1 MTLPIHACLLDNM
14 NTGLLLLDQDLCLQ
28 YINPA
33 AEAILAISDKRCQGL
48 PFSQFLY
55 EPEQILSIL
64 NKALESDESY
74 VHREASLHLHNHMSI
89 TLDLSISLLQME
101 HSKEEQVDKGSK
113 NKERFVLIE
122 LQHQD
127 RLKNITNEQ
136 QFVHQQ
142 RTTRSFLRGLA
153 HEIKNPLGGI
163 RGGAQ
168 LLERE
173 LPNQSLKE
181 YTQVIIAEADRLRDL
196 VDKMLGSNKKP
207 NIELMNIHQALERVT
222 QLIEAQAHNKLT
234 VIKDYDPSIPDVLAD
249 KNQIIQAMLNIS
261 QNAQQVMEEHGT
273 DSPTI
278 TLTTR
283 VIRKF
288 TLNTHTYRLALRID
302 IADNGPGVPDKLQGQ
317 LFYPMVSGRADGTGL
332 GLSISQNI
340 INQFGGIIK
349 YKNAQ
354 QGAVF
359 SVYLPLEDSME
370 KA

>member
-33 AEAILAISDKRCQGL
+33 AEAILAISDNRCQGL

-74 VHREASLHLHNHMSI
+74 VHREASLHLHNHTSI
-89 TLDLSISLLQME
+89 TLDLSISLMQMAQP
-101 HSKEEQVDKGSK
+101 KEDKS
-113 NKERFVLIE
+113 KERFVLIE

-173 LPNQSLKE
+173 LPNQALQE

-207 NIELMNIHQALERVT
+207 NIEPINIHQALERVT
-222 QLIEAQAHNKLT
+222 QLILAQAHNKLT

-249 KNQIIQAMLNIS
+249 QNQIIQAMLNIS
-261 QNAQQVMEEHGT
+261 QNAQQVMEEHQT

-288 TLNTHTYRLALRID
+288 TLNNHTYRLVLRID
-302 IADNGPGVPDKLQGQ
+302 IADNGPGIPDKLQGQ

-370 KA
+370 QV